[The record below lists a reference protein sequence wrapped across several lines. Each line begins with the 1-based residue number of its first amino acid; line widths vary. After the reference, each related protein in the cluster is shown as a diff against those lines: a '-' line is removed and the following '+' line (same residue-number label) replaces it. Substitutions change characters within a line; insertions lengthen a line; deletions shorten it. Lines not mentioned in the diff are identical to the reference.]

1 MGAATQELLDDEERD
16 DDDEPNQ
23 HSIIEPI
30 GTESDRSQWFFE
42 GAELVLKPR
51 TYYLHRDYD
60 AANTREG
67 LALGGGLEFRSGWWQ
82 DRVQVGA
89 TLSTSQT
96 LYGPSSK
103 DGTQL
108 F

>member
-1 MGAATQELLDDEERD
+1 MREADQVKNRVIDASRRTLCCLSLCAVSIGAAAQQQLGDEERV

-51 TYYLHRDYD
+51 TY
-60 AANTREG
+60 
-67 LALGGGLEFRSGWWQ
+67 
-82 DRVQVGA
+82 
-89 TLSTSQT
+89 
-96 LYGPSSK
+96 
-103 DGTQL
+103 
-108 F
+108 

>member
-1 MGAATQELLDDEERD
+1 MVKRHQMINRFLGAFRRALWCLSVCAVSMGAAAQAPLGDEERD

-67 LALGGGLEFRSGWWQ
+67 LALGGALEFRSGW
-82 DRVQVGA
+82 
-89 TLSTSQT
+89 
-96 LYGPSSK
+96 
-103 DGTQL
+103 
-108 F
+108 